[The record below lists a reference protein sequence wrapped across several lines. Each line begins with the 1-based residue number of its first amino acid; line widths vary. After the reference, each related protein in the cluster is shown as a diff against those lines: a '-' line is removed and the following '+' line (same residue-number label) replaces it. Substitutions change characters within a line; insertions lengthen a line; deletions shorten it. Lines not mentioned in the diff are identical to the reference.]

1 MDRIERQCRLGA
13 KVTGTWHLD
22 TLWIAGLNRIDDVA
36 GDEQSVDHRFASCWV
51 WCSQPYSKQHSFF
64 CPQGPHFDKI
74 STHLRLW
81 HGSCVEI
88 YQKTSFQ
95 TTLVATLEAARVH
108 RAEATA
114 TGWFRRWEDD
124 VEFCRSRW
132 VLSKSQGL
140 GVLSMGAPAALAYET
155 WAPGQSNLVRWINLI
170 VGLQEKDIHNHPQM
184 FHHDIS
190 NAVHLSTFLK
200 TGA

>member
-1 MDRIERQCRLGA
+1 MPAGSQSDRHLG
-13 KVTGTWHLD
+13 D
-22 TLWIAGLNRIDDVA
+22 TLWIHGINGWTESTNRIADRRVDVVA
-36 GDEQSVDHRFASCWV
+36 GDERSVDHRFASCWV

-64 CPQGPHFDKI
+64 CPQGPHFDKML
-74 STHLRLW
+74 THLRLW

-95 TTLVATLEAARVH
+95 TILEAARVH

-155 WAPGQSNLVRWINLI
+155 WASGQSNLVRWINLV
-170 VGLQEKDIHNHPQM
+170 VGLQEKNIHNHPQM
-184 FHHDIS
+184 FHHDTS
-190 NAVHLSTFLK
+190 NAVHLSTFLR
-200 TGA
+200 TGV